1 LLINRILK
9 ALFYREIKGHF
20 SQYGEDVV
28 IHKMFPRN
36 KTTGTYVDIGAYH
49 PFKFSNTAYLWL
61 KGWSGINVDANQK
74 SIKLFDRI
82 RPTDTNIFGAVVST
96 EVARNHETVPIFFP
110 GDNIHAMGTCDALTA
125 DERGYSK
132 AIHVPALTIT
142 RILERIPN
150 REIDFLNI
158 DIEGLD
164 QAVLSEIDFNT
175 YQPKVICIEDYAN
188 DVSVALKSMITTKL
202 VSAGYLMKARVGP
215 SSIFQL
221 RSE

>member
-9 ALFYREIKGHF
+9 VLLYRKIKGHF
-20 SQYGEDVV
+20 SQYGEDIV

-36 KTTGTYVDIGAYH
+36 KKTGTYVDIGAYH

-61 KGWSGINVDANQK
+61 MGWSGVNVDANHK
-74 SIKLFDRI
+74 SIKLFKRV
-82 RPTDTNIFGAVVST
+82 RPSDINIFGAVVSS
-96 EVARNHETVPIFFP
+96 EIAKNHSTVPIYSL
-110 GDNIHAMGTCDALTA
+110 GDNIHAMGTCDTATA

-132 AIHVPALTIT
+132 AFDVPTHTINS
-142 RILERIPN
+142 ILEQTPN

-164 QAVLSEIDFNT
+164 QTVLSEIDFNIFL
-175 YQPKVICIEDYAN
+175 PKVICIEDYAN
-188 DVSVALKSMITTKL
+188 DVSAALISTITTKL
-202 VSAGYLMKARVGP
+202 VSAGYSMKARVGP

-221 RSE
+221 NSI